1 MSTLSKAFVILVF
14 AAACVFVGMQAVLF
28 SMKMDFKDKWIKE
41 VNYHYQTQQVKNSEI
56 AALNVEMENRAS
68 SLKILQE
75 KIGVLETELG
85 GRSARLSDAQKQLD
99 VANQLLVKYEANQG
113 VFVRQLEVQVGRLAD
128 MSERVEGYRKKVAQ
142 LNGEYSGVLQELQ
155 YARQESERLQRDQAE
170 IEAKVVELA
179 RENKGYE
186 ERLGALAAL
195 NIRTDLVG
203 ARKKL
208 EGKVTAVS
216 DQFKLVIVNIGKD
229 QGVLEGDEFTVYR
242 GAQFIA
248 KIQIERVDRAWAAG
262 RVVVQKGDAPK
273 VADSV
278 SNDILISGS
287 KSQGGN

>member
-68 SLKILQE
+68 MLKILQE

-99 VANQLLVKYEANQG
+99 NANQLLVKYEANQG
-113 VFVRQLEVQVGRLAD
+113 VFVRQLEVQLQQFAD
-128 MSERVEGYRKKVAQ
+128 MSERVEGYRKKVLQ

-179 RENKGYE
+179 RENKSYE
-186 ERLGALAAL
+186 ERLAALA
-195 NIRTDLVG
+195 IRGIQTDSVG

-216 DQFKLVIVNIGKD
+216 DQFKLVIINIGKD

-262 RVVVQKGDAPK
+262 RVVVQKGDTPK